1 MPTTAFDWIARTVML
16 VLAGLVTLSILGSI
30 AALSTDSGREG
41 FAPGGER
48 QSIET
53 APAAEENAAT
63 AQPQQAPV
71 SGVSASADSAA
82 GGAVASADPP
92 KSEERWL
99 EAIAYAL
106 LALAGLGAIAIVL
119 LWSGVRELRRIGDA
133 GASRPRQP

>member
-30 AALSTDSGREG
+30 AALSTDQGRDA
-41 FAPGGER
+41 FPPDGGR
-48 QSIET
+48 PPIEA

-63 AQPQQAPV
+63 ALPRAAPP
-71 SGVSASADSAA
+71 SNVSASAESAA
-82 GGAVASADPP
+82 GGAAAAAVPP
-92 KSEERWL
+92 KREERWL

-133 GASRPRQP
+133 AASRPRQP